1 MIREFVHVNSG
12 EVVKCIEGA
21 PVVEVLKA
29 SPSWKE
35 VTVKE
40 KSEPLTTSPKK
51 GDKT

>member
-12 EVVKCIEGA
+12 EIVKCVEGA
-21 PVVEVLKA
+21 PVIEVLKA

-40 KSEPLTTSPKK
+40 KSEAVPTSLKK
-51 GDKT
+51 GGKK